1 MKSLALALALT
12 ATFGMS
18 ANTTSSSEGGPTTLT
33 IYNISFEEESGP
45 NAAVEGIVRAYIEN
59 YHEGDFS
66 EMRSVL
72 SNNFTNQGLNHDG
85 SLTPVQKLD
94 DLKVL
99 MTGQD
104 VVAPDAQNNEI
115 TVTSING
122 DVASAELVTG
132 TNGQRWKEH
141 ITLIR
146 ENGDW
151 KVEKVFWSFL

>member
-1 MKSLALALALT
+1 MKTLALALAFT
-12 ATFGMS
+12 ASFGVF
-18 ANTTSSSEGGPTTLT
+18 ANNPNNGGPTTLT
-33 IYNISFEEESGP
+33 IYSVNFEEESGP
-45 NAAVEGIVRAYIEN
+45 NAAVEGIVRTYIEN
-59 YHEGDFS
+59 YHEGDFA
-66 EMRSVL
+66 EMRGVL